1 MSRKAIALTG
11 GLNLSPNRFDV
22 AEGQMIECLNFDITK
37 DGSVAGIRGYRA
49 YSGGCLF
56 DTSFS
61 LSCTV
66 GCTGADVAWGFGNIT
81 TVGGD
86 TFTDAGHAVVL
97 LNFNAGPGGIIG
109 GVVGRLPL
117 SGERIEGATGSID
130 NYALYAIANNANAA
144 ATPVY
149 QAHRMVTWD
158 VAKGP
163 NVHNTFEG
171 ATLFTG
177 DSAQAD
183 QIYCTSQIGY
193 PPGCFYWKDR
203 LYVVCDIPSFAFGS
217 GGTTELTAGSTVY
230 LYTVGSEDGPF
241 TVERVILEEG
251 SWAGSDASGDLWLVG
266 LIQESVIRVQD
277 QAGSTPIEVRS
288 AAGGGGTLY
297 CTINSHLEPAAAL
310 LVKESGPYTFSPTA
324 SWERVDLGYEVRFAA
339 GQNAFVVVNR
349 LATDARLSTPSA
361 TAFTL
366 PGTATSSHWS
376 SPNSIKLDD
385 ATNASAQMGTSAV
398 DNPISAT
405 NFGFSIPT
413 YSIITGIE
421 VEIERLRTGAGTA
434 TMRDH
439 TIELVGAVTSSGNRA
454 RSTIWPGSATVATYG
469 SSTDLWDVSLSP
481 ALVNDAAFGV
491 RIRAQNSVGG
501 TIPNV
506 AEIDYV
512 KVKVHY
518 KPYEATVYFYDPA
531 STTFTLSSLAYAG
544 TPPIASATTSVA
556 HGYVSGQTVTVS
568 GATET
573 AYNINAV
580 ITVTGATTFTYPLL
594 ATPSA
599 TPATG
604 SPVCNLRDVATG
616 TIVWY
621 YKEKGEWDQSNDAE
635 GVATVY
641 SITNPTYVKAG
652 LRIYSGANATG
663 TYYADT
669 AGAADAVYL
678 QSSAQCQAERSQYEF
693 EIGNFYGSTQFEQV
707 FGVSGAGPAFS
718 YDGKYAIRI
727 RTGVENNIEKPRHV
741 AKHGYQLAL
750 GYAHGDVAFSDVG
763 APESF
768 AAVTGG
774 ASPVSEDP
782 DFIGGAVVTSL
793 ADPVY
798 AMVSI
803 AEQSLA
809 VFCRT
814 SVTRISGS
822 AGTFTTQV
830 VRADS
835 GVVEYTVK
843 DLGGLLLYT
852 DFRGIGILQPSD
864 IFGQLLPRYVSA
876 AVSPW
881 LTPRLQQS
889 GNSYITLSGPIR
901 AETLK
906 SKNQYRLYFR
916 DRYVLTMTLVGQD
929 FIPQFSLQQ
938 WNHDVRSSCSGVH
951 SNGNDVAFFTTSG
964 VLVSST
970 NGSNYVYQSEVG
982 TTFNGTYIPK
992 RALFFLGPM
1001 DSWDREKRYE
1011 RVDLHLGA
1019 FGYANLGV
1027 RAVIDHARSGRFQ
1040 SATCVA
1046 AVAGSATAP
1055 LVTPDSTADGSI
1067 LEQPQNYKS
1076 SVSVNARGFALSLH
1090 VEQFGGGDGWD
1101 YATGATVTDHKYLMP
1116 ITLNEATVYFESEST
1131 IRAGR

>member
-37 DGSVAGIRGYRA
+37 DGTVAGIRGYRA

-66 GCTGADVAWGFGNIT
+66 GCAGSDVAWGFGNIT

-97 LNFNAGPGGIIG
+97 VNFNAAADGIIG

-163 NVHNTFEG
+163 NGHNTFEG
-171 ATLFTG
+171 PTLFTG

-324 SWERVDLGYEVRFAA
+324 SWERVDLGYELRFN
-339 GQNAFVVVNR
+339 GGRSPFVVVNR
-349 LATDARLSTPSA
+349 LSNDAAVGATSTLTA
-361 TAFTL
+361 TALTV
-366 PGTATSSHWS
+366 PGTATSSYWTN
-376 SPNSIKLDD
+376 PNNAKADD
-385 ATNASAQMGTSAV
+385 AAVASATAGTSQML
-398 DNPISAT
+398 NPITLT
-405 NFGFSIPT
+405 NFGFNIPS
-413 YSIITGIE
+413 YSIITGVE
-421 VEIERLRTGAGTA
+421 VTIERQKTGAGTL
-434 TMRDH
+434 TMNDAV
-439 TIELVGAVTSSGNRA
+439 IELVGLKVASENRA
-454 RSTIWPGSATVATYG
+454 KVEAWPGAFAIATYG
-469 SSTDLWDVSLSP
+469 GAADLWGAEVSP
-481 ALVNDAAFGV
+481 ETVNDSDFGV
-491 RIRAQNSVGG
+491 RISVNRSAAGSTPG
-501 TIPNV
+501 V
-506 AEIDYV
+506 AEIDVV
-512 KVKVHY
+512 KIRIHY
-518 KPYEATVYFYDPA
+518 KPYESLVYFRDA
-531 STTFTLSSLAYAG
+531 TAG
-544 TPPIASATTSVA
+544 TD
-556 HGYVSGQTVTVS
+556 VS
-568 GATET
+568 
-573 AYNINAV
+573 
-580 ITVTGATTFTYPLL
+580 TGN
-594 ATPSA
+594 
-599 TPATG
+599 
-604 SPVCNLRDVATG
+604 V
-616 TIVWY
+616 VWY
-621 YKEKGEWDQSNDAE
+621 YKEKGEWDPTDDAE
-635 GVATVY
+635 GIATVY
-641 SITNPTYVKAG
+641 NLSSPTLVRAG
-652 LRIYSGANATG
+652 LQIWSGAGGTG
-663 TYYADT
+663 TRYADT
-669 AGAADAVYL
+669 AGVAEKVYL
-678 QSSAQCQAERSQYEF
+678 PSSAQCQAERSQYEF

-750 GYAHGDVAFSDVG
+750 GYAHGDVTFSDVG

-798 AMVSI
+798 ALVSI

-1055 LVTPDSTADGSI
+1055 LVTPDATPDGSI

-1101 YATGATVTDHKYLMP
+1101 YTTGATVTDHKYLMP